1 MKISRRL
8 ADSSS
13 DGDDD
18 GNDAAGQVLPDLGA
32 APGVRVR
39 VPGAGEL

>member
-1 MKISRRL
+1 MH
-8 ADSSS
+8 
-13 DGDDD
+13 GDDD
-18 GNDAAGQVLPDLGA
+18 GNDGGQVLPDLGA